1 MSELVTQSRM
11 LEHVQIR
18 VLTIQVQKAHGV
30 WLENKRLQDGI
41 ERIFLESSYGVVLEM
56 NDRMK

>member
-1 MSELVTQSRM
+1 M